1 MAAATAPLTVDQFLQ
16 LPEDDSVRRELIG
29 GEVITMAGAGQ
40 THEIV
45 KANFNRKLVAYLEQD
60 LIGLVMPE
68 TMFRLGPHDSPQ
80 PDVSVVLSGRLA
92 PGHTGLIAFAPDIAV
107 EVVSSEPASILLA
120 KVKLYLQHGTRAVWV
135 AYPEQRAVFVYDASG
150 VRELSGEQILE
161 APEVLPGFRVPVS
174 AFFDGL

>member
-45 KANFNRKLVAYLEQD
+45 KANFNRKLVAYLEQNP
-60 LIGLVMPE
+60 IGLVMPE

-80 PDVSVVLSGRLA
+80 PDVSVVLVGRLD
-92 PGHTGLIAFAPDIAV
+92 PGNTGLIALAPDIAV
-107 EVVSSEPASILLA
+107 EVVSSESAKLLLT
-120 KVKLYLQHGTRAVWV
+120 KVKLYLRHGTRAVWV
-135 AYPEQRAVFVYDASG
+135 AYPEQRTVFVYDAAG
-150 VRELSGEQILE
+150 VRELSGEQPLE
-161 APEVLPGFRVPVS
+161 APDVLPGFRVPV
-174 AFFDGL
+174 ATFFAGL